1 MNDDMHAV
9 DARKG
14 RTVAYALGIGLTNDC
29 NLHCAHCYRA
39 PGVPR
44 LSMEDLQAAC
54 EHLEIS
60 SVNLGTGE
68 SALHPQF
75 HEMVAYLRQQGAR
88 LAITSNGYSVG
99 TMSDDERRHFHTI
112 EFSLDFATR
121 EEQDAFRGAGNW
133 DLVLAGLDR
142 CRALGI
148 RTSVIA
154 VMMRTNWDRMA
165 AIARVADAHGA
176 MFRLN
181 VYQPVTT
188 DAFTLSYEQYWEGF
202 RLLFAQTRL
211 IACSE
216 PLVNAIIGLGTT
228 RGSPCGTTSIRISP
242 RGEVTPCPY
251 WPGASLTLRDLAQQ
265 GGEVT
270 HTPEFTQTRV
280 VPDACR
286 GCRFVESCGGGCAS
300 RRALRGSLN
309 APDEYCPVV
318 RGVEISLP
326 FTLANPEDLP
336 KVGNACSTAVVVA

>member
-1 MNDDMHAV
+1 MALPER
-9 DARKG
+9 RK
-14 RTVAYALGIGLTNDC
+14 TVPYALGIGLTNDC
-29 NLHCAHCYRA
+29 NLHCAHCYRG

-44 LSMEDLQAAC
+44 LSMKDLQAAC

-75 HEMVAYLRQQGAR
+75 HQMVAYLRQQGAR
-88 LAITSNGYSVG
+88 LAITSNGYSIRA
-99 TMSDDERRHFHTI
+99 MSDEELRDFHTI
-112 EFSLDFATR
+112 EFSLDFPTGP
-121 EEQDAFRGAGNW
+121 EQDAFRGAGNW
-133 DLVLAGLDR
+133 DLVIDGLDR

-154 VMMRTNWDRMA
+154 VMMRTNWDRMV
-165 AIARVADAHGA
+165 AIAQVAAAHGA

-211 IACSE
+211 VACSE
-216 PLVNAIIGLGTT
+216 PLVNAVIGLETT
-228 RGSPCGTTSIRISP
+228 HGSPCGATSIRISP

-251 WPGASLTLRDLAQQ
+251 WPEKSLKLHDLAEQ

-270 HTPEFTQTRV
+270 KSVEFTSTRL

-286 GCRFVESCGGGCAS
+286 GCRLVESCGGGCAS
-300 RRALRGSLN
+300 RRALRGDLN
-309 APDEYCPVV
+309 VPDEYCPVI
-318 RGVEISLP
+318 RGEEIALP

-336 KVGNACSTAVVVA
+336 KVGNACSTAVLVG